1 MNAYLGIDVSKGC
14 ADFLLIDECKNQL
27 DETLQFDDTH
37 KGHMS
42 LKKWIEGAT
51 TKLGV
56 TQIFA
61 AVESTGGFENNWFA
75 FLVQLSQSLPIKI
88 SRLNPS
94 VVKNAALANLKGQ
107 VTDKESARNIA
118 TYLIRYPE
126 QVNYQQAD
134 NQYRS
139 YRSLHNHIC
148 LLTKQNTQKIN
159 ELKQLLCSC
168 FPELQRYCKKSIPN
182 WVLTLLSQY
191 PTSGK
196 LARGKAEK
204 VARIKG
210 ISLTKAK
217 KLIEK
222 AKNSINSRDGSVD
235 SFLIKSMAKD
245 IQANQQR
252 LSQLK
257 VLLSKQCKGEEV
269 ELLQTMKGV
278 GAYSAACIMIQI
290 EDINRFATPKHLAGY
305 FGLYPTIKESGDK
318 RYVSRMSKKGRSA
331 IRSTLFMCA
340 NTAVLHDPYL
350 RSIYTRHRR
359 KGIAHKQALGV
370 VMHKMLRIIWGILK
384 SGKAYEPE
392 TDQLNRSKNTKEPE
406 INEQKQTQIK
416 RRMQEYDE
424 DAPVSRLA
432 GRKRK
437 VHQESQTSNAEYVRD
452 HVDAPAKQ
460 T

>member
-1 MNAYLGIDVSKGC
+1 MNAYLGIDVSKGY
-14 ADFLLIDECKNQL
+14 ADFLLLDERKNQL
-27 DETLQFDDTH
+27 DETLQLDDTH

-42 LKKWIEGAT
+42 LKKWIEEIT

-56 TQIFA
+56 KKIFA

-75 FLVQLSQSLPIKI
+75 FLVQLSESLPIKV

-118 TYLIRYPE
+118 TYLIRYSD

-159 ELKQLLCSC
+159 ELKQLLYSC

-191 PTSGK
+191 PTSRK

-204 VARIKG
+204 IARIKG
-210 ISLTKAK
+210 VTLDKAGK
-217 KLIEK
+217 IIEK
-222 AKNSINSRDGSVD
+222 AKNSINSRDGVVD
-235 SFLIKSMAKD
+235 SLLIKSMAED

-252 LSQLK
+252 ITQLK
-257 VLLSKQCKGEEV
+257 KLLSKECKGEEV
-269 ELLQTMKGV
+269 ALLQTIKGV

-290 EDINRFATPKHLAGY
+290 EEISRFATPKHLAGY

-318 RYVSRMSKKGRSA
+318 RSVSRMSKKGRSA

-340 NTAVLHDPYL
+340 NTAVIHDPYL
-350 RSIYTRHRR
+350 KSIYTRHRQ
-359 KGIAHKQALGV
+359 KGITHKQALGV
-370 VMHKMLRIIWGILK
+370 VMHKILRIIWGILK

-392 TDQLNRSKNTKEPE
+392 VDQLNRSKNTKATES
-406 INEQKQTQIK
+406 NEYNQTQVK
-416 RRMQEYDE
+416 RRLQEYDE

-432 GRKRK
+432 SRKRK
-437 VHQESQTSNAEYVRD
+437 VHQASQISDAEYVRD
-452 HVDAPAKQ
+452 RVDAPEKQ